1 MLNNFYISRK
11 TLIDSF
17 TQKEMV
23 NFILKLSALLP
34 VNEDMYDVWD
44 INERIL
50 KQLFQVSD
58 KHKFLL
64 LKLIEKN
71 KNVKKIQKDIFN
83 KQIKR
88 TIRSVRFDI

>member
-17 TQKEMV
+17 TQKEMI
-23 NFILKLSALLP
+23 NFILKLLTLLP
-34 VNEDMYDVWD
+34 VNQDIYDVWD

-58 KHKFLL
+58 KHKLL
-64 LKLIEKN
+64 MLKLIDKN
-71 KNVKKIQKDIFN
+71 KNIKKIQRDAFS
-83 KQIKR
+83 KQIRK
-88 TIRSVRFDI
+88 TIKSVRFDV